1 MGFTLVEVLISL
13 GITASALLI
22 LVGFIVY
29 IMDASHSSQGESIA
43 VLISNQVRTRLLT
56 NPAWPPGTEN
66 RALSRAV
73 DEHGMTTDSFTWDA
87 LYFDDQGI
95 ELKPADAEDAIYQAS
110 CTSAAAQITIH
121 PGSISSPW
129 PYGMSSNGKPWP
141 SSPTSGRERRNGLVD
156 EAAGLHPG

>member
-1 MGFTLVEVLISL
+1 MKHKRKTMGFTLVEVLISL

-22 LVGFIVY
+22 LVGFIAY
-29 IMDASHSSQGESIA
+29 IMDTSRSSQGESIA

-73 DEHGMTTDSFTWDA
+73 DEYGMTTDSFTWDA

-95 ELKPADAEDAIYQAS
+95 ELNPTDAEDAIYQAILHFRRS
-110 CTSAAAQITIH
+110 PNYNSPRLDFITLAVRDVKQRKTVAEFTYQRARKKER
-121 PGSISSPW
+121 PG
-129 PYGMSSNGKPWP
+129 
-141 SSPTSGRERRNGLVD
+141 R
-156 EAAGLHPG
+156 

>member
-1 MGFTLVEVLISL
+1 MKHKQKAMGFTLVEVLISL

-29 IMDASHSSQGESIA
+29 IMDTSRSSQGESIA
-43 VLISNQVRTRLLT
+43 VLISSQVRTRLLT

-73 DEHGMTTDSFTWDA
+73 DEYGMTTDSFTWDA

-95 ELKPADAEDAIYQAS
+95 ELKPADVEDAIYQGILHFRRS
-110 CTSAAAQITIH
+110 PNYNSSRLDFITLAVRDVKQRETVAEFTYQRARKKAR
-121 PGSISSPW
+121 PG
-129 PYGMSSNGKPWP
+129 
-141 SSPTSGRERRNGLVD
+141 R
-156 EAAGLHPG
+156 